1 MNVGVLVVD
10 DSKMNRE
17 VMGRKFETSDFKN
30 LAWTVEHA
38 DSGEKALEMTEKGG
52 VFDVIV
58 MD

>member
-1 MNVGVLVVD
+1 MGVLVVD